1 MIFSSVSN
9 KAKKILCQIFFSI
22 YVKKVCRVRV
32 WKHVL
37 VKKKY
42 DKGVFMKIIIPFK
55 VYNGF
60 LQNTDFYFLDLYGFI
75 DLESN
80 IVYDVEF
87 DFVYRLDNESC
98 YFLVQQPDTGEY
110 TVITSEGSIG
120 TIADDEIRRVLPY
133 REGVALIES
142 DERVFLYNYIDDK
155 EVEEEIDENLVK
167 KEVFNLFELPKDEE
181 IKDFTKDYVILR
193 NKYLERRIY
202 NNEGKLIFDPY
213 IHYKKYLETNF
224 IKQLDDFEYFLKNLD
239 KLSREGFLSYLKK
252 LDNKHIS
259 CLYYYTE
266 LGYTQVSKRV
276 FEKLDSSLSERLK
289 FLVLREY
296 KVYRGFFEKNFS
308 EYILEEFESPLD
320 GLKIHIFPKK
330 FENLEKNMANEKSVL
345 FDFELTSM
353 EIAER
358 DVLAYK
364 KKAEELLEIARK
376 SGILPLE
383 FFEDAELY
391 PHLNKLIAL
400 VVDGISFDDS
410 FFILFMKKCRDAEL
424 EKLSNYYDLLL
435 FYISIFKKGRH
446 WSYINY
452 LLDAHGMEKIEYSSY
467 GVTTKT
473 LKKHLETMLSA
484 HGIYDKH
491 NFNNV
496 IEFIK
501 FIHIGVNYL
510 DDYYRFIP
518 VSVFDDRPS
527 TVFDYAIQ
535 GIDKLKL
542 TSELRQLAHIVINYD
557 IDEVEGFE
565 ALLMANKKKEQEK
578 INEIFDIIYSFM
590 VDLLKGN
597 EKLTFRKMDDNFAG

>member
-1 MIFSSVSN
+1 
-9 KAKKILCQIFFSI
+9 
-22 YVKKVCRVRV
+22 
-32 WKHVL
+32 
-37 VKKKY
+37 
-42 DKGVFMKIIIPFK
+42 MKTIIPFK

-87 DFVYRLDNESC
+87 DFAYRLDNESC

-110 TVITSEGSIG
+110 TVITSEGSMG
-120 TIADDEIRRVLPY
+120 TIEDDEVRRVLPY

-142 DERVFLYNYIDDK
+142 DERVFLYNYIEDSV
-155 EVEEEIDENLVK
+155 VEEEIDENLLK
-167 KEVFNLFELPKDEE
+167 KEAFNLFDLPKDEE

-202 NNEGKLIFDPY
+202 NSEGKLIFDPY
-213 IHYKKYLETNF
+213 IHYKNYLETNF
-224 IKQLDDFEYFLKNLD
+224 IKKLDDFESFLKNLD

-259 CLYYYTE
+259 CLYYYTK

-276 FEKLDSSLSERLK
+276 FEKLDSSLSERLR
-289 FLVLREY
+289 FLVLRGY

-308 EYILEEFESPLD
+308 KYMLEEFELPLE

-330 FENLEKNMANEKSVL
+330 FDSLEKDRLKERTLL
-345 FDFELTSM
+345 FDFQLTNNPFKES
-353 EIAER
+353 EIL
-358 DVLAYK
+358 DYK
-364 KKAEELLEIARK
+364 KKADELLKIGRE
-376 SGILPLE
+376 SGILGLE

-391 PHLNKLIAL
+391 PYLNRVTSL
-400 VVDGISFDDS
+400 VVDGINFDDP
-410 FFILFMKKCRDAEL
+410 FFILFIKKCRNAEI
-424 EKLSNYYDLLL
+424 EKIVDYYDLVL
-435 FYISIFKKGRH
+435 FYINIFKKGRH

-452 LLDAHGMEKIEYSSY
+452 LLDAHGMDKIEYSSY
-467 GVTTKT
+467 GVTAKT
-473 LKKHLETMLSA
+473 LENHLEAMLDA
-484 HGIYDKH
+484 EGIYDKH

-510 DDYYRFIP
+510 DDYYRFMP
-518 VSVFDDRPS
+518 VSVFDIRPS
-527 TVFDYAIQ
+527 MLFDFAAQ
-535 GIDKLKL
+535 GVDKLKL
-542 TSELRQLAHIVINYD
+542 TPELRQLAHIVIDYG

-565 ALLMANKKKEQEK
+565 ALIRDKKKKEQEK
-578 INEIFDIIYSFM
+578 TNEIFDIIYSFM

-597 EKLTFRKMDDNFAG
+597 DKLTLRKMDDDF